1 MTRKK
6 GMILKSCT
14 CFQKAMIVSKYLSR
28 LDGKIQ
34 HSADLKCDF
43 YHFKEP
49 KTLLGQNENL
59 KHFVNNRRLLVYKK
73 LWPLISFINNIFS
86 LLKYPD
92 SSGESHQ
99 QVEWASCTTRP
110 CASKDLLLL
119 CRCVFV
125 MWMWEQTSHVSPSVT
140 SQLFTLPLNAA
151 QQWRRLLHYSG
162 IYLSDGTQ
170 AQGRVQPRMS
180 RK

>member
-49 KTLLGQNENL
+49 KTLLEQTVIGNKQNENL

-73 LWPLISFINNIFS
+73 L
-86 LLKYPD
+86 
-92 SSGESHQ
+92 
-99 QVEWASCTTRP
+99 
-110 CASKDLLLL
+110 
-119 CRCVFV
+119 
-125 MWMWEQTSHVSPSVT
+125 
-140 SQLFTLPLNAA
+140 
-151 QQWRRLLHYSG
+151 
-162 IYLSDGTQ
+162 
-170 AQGRVQPRMS
+170 
-180 RK
+180 